1 MKPTSP
7 NKTAPK
13 NLDVKKSASPAM
25 AKAVTTPVKT
35 TLVKKV
41 ESKWLAEPTVK
52 VKVGKSYAGM
62 GLFADQDIQPGQ
74 RIIEYTGER
83 IPTEEANRR
92 GGKYL
97 FEINSKITID
107 GKDRKNL
114 ARYINHECKP
124 NCEANLEKGRVFIY
138 AWKKIKKGDELT
150 YDYGKEYF
158 DEIIK
163 PHGCLCPGCRA
174 KNVAKEAK

>member
-1 MKPTSP
+1 MTTKSATI
-7 NKTAPK
+7 T
-13 NLDVKKSASPAM
+13 KKSDTQKSA
-25 AKAVTTPVKT
+25 T
-35 TLVKKV
+35 KKS
-41 ESKWLAEPTVK
+41 ESSKSQWLAEPHVQ
-52 VKVGKSYAGM
+52 VRIGKSYAGM

-83 IPTEEANRR
+83 IPTTEANER

-114 ARYINHECKP
+114 ARYINHQCKP

-138 AWKKIKKGDELT
+138 SWKKIKKGEELT

-163 PHGCLCPGCRA
+163 PHGCLCATCQA
-174 KNVAKEAK
+174 KKEKAGAK